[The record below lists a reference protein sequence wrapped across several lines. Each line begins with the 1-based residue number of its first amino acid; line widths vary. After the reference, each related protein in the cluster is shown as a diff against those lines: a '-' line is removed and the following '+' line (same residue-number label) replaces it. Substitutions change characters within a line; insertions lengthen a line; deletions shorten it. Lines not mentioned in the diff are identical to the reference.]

1 MSIPDSI
8 EIADAAVETK
18 SMTRQDLVKL
28 AVETEDTMKRFAE
41 ELEFE
46 KAIMFREK
54 LAKIRKALGE
64 PAYSEVS

>member
-1 MSIPDSI
+1 
-8 EIADAAVETK
+8 
-18 SMTRQDLVKL
+18 
-28 AVETEDTMKRFAE
+28 MKRFAE